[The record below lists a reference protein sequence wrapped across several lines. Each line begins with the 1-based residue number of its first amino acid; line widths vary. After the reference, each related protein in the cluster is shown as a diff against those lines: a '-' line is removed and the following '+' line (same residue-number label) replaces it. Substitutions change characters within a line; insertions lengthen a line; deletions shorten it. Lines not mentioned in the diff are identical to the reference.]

1 MCTMPLH
8 STGECLARRLP
19 ASRVHGG
26 SGYAVQLR
34 ITDAMSPLAWLLAMQ
49 GASQPQRC
57 AEAGVCEEPGGTHWL
72 ASAWLRADALWPG
85 PQLPAARVGVTS
97 EAVA

>member
-1 MCTMPLH
+1 MPLH

-34 ITDAMSPLAWLLAMQ
+34 ITGLL
-49 GASQPQRC
+49 STLRRPQPFGFPSIRIGRDDRSTRRMHSRYLVRIC
-57 AEAGVCEEPGGTHWL
+57 
-72 ASAWLRADALWPG
+72 
-85 PQLPAARVGVTS
+85 S
-97 EAVA
+97 EFVIGFCHQSCCLQVQCIELKDFYDQT